1 MTHEAGKGD
10 KRRPE
15 DSKAF
20 MENFDRIFRPNASTQ
35 EKTRQNAEI
44 DELKK
49 ITRNL
54 DRVTGANK

>member
-15 DSKAF
+15 DSTAF
-20 MENFDRIFRPNASTQ
+20 MESFDRIFRPQASTQ
-35 EKTRQNAEI
+35 EKMRQNAEI
-44 DELKK
+44 EELKQ